1 MAVSRTGGALVPG
14 GERRRRPVPCRAGA
28 GGQGLERLLR
38 LADRAG
44 VLVGA
49 QARRRMTGVDDHS
62 LTPAGTL
69 PPQCGGGQPG
79 EHPRSRRPGGEKVRR
94 RQDRLR
100 PRHLEVCRRGHP
112 ARFLAEQ
119 PAEGKILGL
128 SLG

>member
-1 MAVSRTGGALVPG
+1 VAVFRTGGALVPG
-14 GERRRRPVPCRAGA
+14 GERRRRPVPCRTGA

-38 LADRAG
+38 LADRA
-44 VLVGA
+44 
-49 QARRRMTGVDDHS
+49 GVDDHS